1 MGDRVALQ
9 PSASRLMIGSMQVLS
24 TYRFTVDAYHRLG
37 EVGILGEDDRVE
49 LLDGDLIAMAPIGGE
64 HRTLVDSLN
73 LLLASR
79 AETGRYRIGIQ
90 NPISLD
96 SYSEP
101 QPDVVLYASS
111 VLGRHPRPNEIF
123 LLAEVADTS
132 LSYDLGPK
140 LEAYAR
146 GGIREVWVIDVIR
159 RRVLVHRQPD
169 QGHYQTKLELAVD
182 GVVTIEA
189 FPDIRLPVNTF
200 LR

>member
-1 MGDRVALQ
+1 
-9 PSASRLMIGSMQVLS
+9 MQVLS
-24 TYRFTVDAYHRLG
+24 TYRFTVDKYHRLG

-49 LLDGDLIAMAPIGGE
+49 LLDGDLVTMAPIGGE
-64 HRTLVDSLN
+64 HRTLVDSLT

-79 AETGRYRIGIQ
+79 AQKDRYRIGIQ

-96 SYSEP
+96 PYSEP
-101 QPDVVLYASS
+101 QPDVVLYDPS

-132 LSYDLGPK
+132 LSYDVGPK

-146 GGIREVWVIDVIR
+146 AGIGEVWVIDAIR

-169 QGHYQTKLELAVD
+169 QGHYRTKLELAAD
-182 GVVTIEA
+182 GVVTVEA
-189 FPDIRLPVNTF
+189 FPDITLPVSAF
-200 LR
+200 LRL

>member
-1 MGDRVALQ
+1 
-9 PSASRLMIGSMQVLS
+9 MIGSMQVLS
-24 TYRFTVDAYHRLG
+24 TYRFTVDEYHRLG

-49 LLDGDLIAMAPIGGE
+49 LLDGDLINMAPIGGE

-73 LLLASR
+73 QLLASR
-79 AETGRYRIGIQ
+79 AEKGRYRIGIQ

-101 QPDVVLYASS
+101 QPDVVLYDSS
-111 VLGRHPRPNEIF
+111 ILGRHPRPNEIF

-132 LSYDLGPK
+132 LSYDMGPK

-146 GGIREVWVIDVIR
+146 ACIREVWVIDAIR
-159 RRVLVHRQPD
+159 RCVLVHRQPD
-169 QGHYQTKLELAVD
+169 QRHYQTQLELATD
-182 GVVTIEA
+182 DVVTVEA
-189 FPDIRLPVNTF
+189 FPDITFPVSAF